1 MEVWSQANVSPFFVR
16 NALPKLISQ
25 HTRITGGGDLQSVC
39 ASAFIAH
46 AIKNRLKPRW
56 DCDRQ
61 NRASIRL
68 AEKLGFRPVKTYS
81 LFVGKP

>member
-25 HTRITGGGDLQSVC
+25 HTRIRGRGFAVSC

>member
-1 MEVWSQANVSPFFVR
+1 M
-16 NALPKLISQ
+16 
-25 HTRITGGGDLQSVC
+25 
-39 ASAFIAH
+39 
-46 AIKNRLKPRW
+46 KNRLKPRW